1 MPNSAGG
8 FFITDVRP
16 DEEGAG
22 HGRKWSLGLAG
33 AATRP
38 ETVTIQKMFASSSV
52 KDAEELF
59 RRTTT
64 QVKDMFMTRVSKS
77 KGRIGSEA
85 MTLNNSVPSINY
97 ASTRCPTRQTQHT
110 KSKSNTAQVG
120 VRTMLNAASANSTG
134 FLTGDKGNQ
143 TIVSHTVG
151 FNSNR
156 TSNFASIPKPNTA
169 IDIKRELIKSS
180 LKGAGDARQRAKSIT
195 KIMVETGDF
204 QAQRSRVNYL

>member
-1 MPNSAGG
+1 MAQRARQSRQFETYEQEGHENESMPNMTGG

-16 DEEGAG
+16 EDESA
-22 HGRKWSLGLAG
+22 HGRKWSMGQSG

-64 QVKDMFMTRVSKS
+64 QVKDMFMTRVSQS

-97 ASTRCPTRQTQHT
+97 ASTRCPTRQ
-110 KSKSNTAQVG
+110 S
-120 VRTMLNAASANSTG
+120 
-134 FLTGDKGNQ
+134 
-143 TIVSHTVG
+143 
-151 FNSNR
+151 
-156 TSNFASIPKPNTA
+156 
-169 IDIKRELIKSS
+169 
-180 LKGAGDARQRAKSIT
+180 
-195 KIMVETGDF
+195 
-204 QAQRSRVNYL
+204 